1 MKPLVSILIPA
12 YNAEKWIGYTLQCA
26 VNQTW
31 PRKEIIVVDDGSR
44 DSTAEL
50 ARGFASKNVK
60 VVSTENRGLS
70 GAVNNAYKLCQGD
83 YIQELDADDLL
94 SPDKIER
101 QVLALQEIGN
111 KRILASSPWAPFH
124 FRANRAH
131 FVPNSLWQDLSPV
144 EWLLR
149 KMGENL
155 HMGTSTWLLSREIA
169 EAAGPWDENLQ
180 YDQDGE
186 YICRVLL
193 ASQGTRFVPE
203 GRMYYRASGSNQL
216 SYVGNSDKKRES
228 LLRSM
233 KLHIQYLQS
242 LEDSCRVRKA
252 CLKYLRSWSIAFY
265 PETPDMFAELQAV
278 ASQLG
283 GQLEPPR
290 LTWKLAWMEP
300 FFGRRA
306 AQRTLMAIQEKRASL
321 ITTWDKA
328 MYEWENRKALS
339 GRSTGARSVMQQH

>member
-12 YNAEKWIGYTLQCA
+12 YNAEKWIGYTLQSA

-31 PRKEIIVVDDGSR
+31 AHKEIIVVDDGSR
-44 DSTAEL
+44 DRTAEV
-50 ARGFASKNVK
+50 AKGFAAKGVK

-70 GAVNNAYKLCQGD
+70 GAQNNAFKLCQGD
-83 YIQELDADDLL
+83 YMQLLDADDLL

-101 QVLALQEIGN
+101 QVTALQKIGN
-111 KRILASSPWAPFH
+111 KRILASSPWAPFY
-124 FRANRAH
+124 FRANRAQ

-149 KMGENL
+149 KMGESL
-155 HMGTSTWLLSREIA
+155 HMGNFTWLVSREIA
-169 EAAGPWDENLQ
+169 EAAGPWNESLQ

-186 YICRVLL
+186 YFCRVLL
-193 ASQGTRFVPE
+193 ASQGTIFVPE
-203 GRMYYRASGSNQL
+203 GRAYYRASGSNSV
-216 SYVGNSDKKRES
+216 SYIGNSDKKKES
-228 LLRSM
+228 LLRSI

-242 LEDSCRVRKA
+242 LENSDRVREA
-252 CLKYLRSWSIAFY
+252 CLKYLQSWSISFY
-265 PETPDMFAELQAV
+265 PEALDMFAELQAM

-290 LTWKLAWMEP
+290 LTWKIAWMEP

-306 AQRTLMAIQEKRASL
+306 VQRTLIAFQEKRASL
-321 ITTWDKA
+321 IRTWDKA
-328 MYEWENRKALS
+328 MYEWENRKAVS
-339 GRSTGARSVMQQH
+339 GRSTGARSVMQQP

>member
-12 YNAEKWIGYTLQCA
+12 YNAEKWIGYTLECA

-44 DSTAEL
+44 DHTAEV

-60 VVSTENRGLS
+60 VVSTENRGHS
-70 GAVNNAYKLCQGD
+70 NAANNAFKLCQGD

-101 QVLALQEIGN
+101 QVVALQEVGN
-111 KRILASSPWAPFH
+111 KRILASSPWAPFF
-124 FRANRAH
+124 FRANRAQ

-155 HMGTSTWLLSREIA
+155 HMGNSTWLASREIV
-169 EAAGPWDENLQ
+169 EAAGPWDESLQ
-180 YDQDGE
+180 YDDDGE
-186 YICRVLL
+186 YFCRVLL
-193 ASQGTRFVPE
+193 ASHGTRFVPE
-203 GRMYYRASGSNQL
+203 GRVYYRSRGSNRV
-216 SYVGNSDKKRES
+216 SYIGNSDKKKES
-228 LLRSM
+228 LLRSLR
-233 KLHIQYLQS
+233 LHIQYLQS
-242 LEDSCRVRKA
+242 LENSDRVRKA
-252 CLKYLRSWSIAFY
+252 CLKYLQSWSIAFY
-265 PETPDMFAELQAV
+265 PEAPGMFVELQVV

-290 LTWKLAWMEP
+290 LTWKVAWMEP

-306 AQRTLMAIQEKRASL
+306 AQRTLIAIQEKRASL
-321 ITTWDKA
+321 IRTWDKA

>member
-1 MKPLVSILIPA
+1 MKPIVSILIPA

-31 PRKEIIVVDDGSR
+31 PHKEIIVVDDGSR
-44 DSTAEL
+44 DRTAEV

-70 GAVNNAYKLCQGD
+70 GAVNSAYKICQGD

-101 QVLALQEIGN
+101 QIVALEEVGD
-111 KRILASSPWAPFH
+111 KRTLASSPWAFFY
-124 FRANRAH
+124 FRPGRAR
-131 FVPNSLWQDLSPV
+131 FVPHSLWQDLSPV

-155 HMGTSTWLLSREIA
+155 HMGTSTWLISRELA

-186 YICRVLL
+186 YLCRVLL
-193 ASQGTRFVPE
+193 ASKGTRFVPE
-203 GRMYYRASGSNQL
+203 GRMYYRSSSSGQL
-216 SYVGNSDKKRES
+216 SYVGSSEKKKAS
-228 LLRSM
+228 QLRSLR
-233 KLHIQYLQS
+233 LHVQYIQS
-242 LEDSCRVRKA
+242 LENSERVRQA
-252 CLKYLRSWSIAFY
+252 CLKYLQSWSIAFY
-265 PETPDMFAELQAV
+265 PESPDMFSELQAM

-283 GQLEPPR
+283 GQVDPPR
-290 LTWKLAWMEP
+290 LTWKIAWMEP
-300 FFGRRA
+300 FFGRHA
-306 AQRTLMAIQEKRASL
+306 AKQTLMAIQRKRASL
-321 ITTWDKA
+321 SRTWDKV
-328 MYEWENRKALS
+328 MYDWENRKALS
-339 GRSTGARSVMQQH
+339 GRSTEAPSMTQQQ